1 MSCAEKSWLINISF
15 MRRELQA
22 RYLSEVLD
30 LRKQGY
36 SIPAIS
42 AKLPVS
48 KSAIQRWIVNFAPEY
63 RILTLEQMAR
73 KYKEQPTQS
82 VSESDEIKALKA
94 EIKRLQQQLEFA
106 EIKAEVYDKMID
118 IAEATFRIPIRK
130 KSGTK
135 Q

>member
-1 MSCAEKSWLINISF
+1 

-22 RYLSEVLD
+22 RYLSEILD

>member
-1 MSCAEKSWLINISF
+1 MSI
-15 MRRELQA
+15 ELQA
-22 RYLSEVLD
+22 RYLSDVLE

-42 AKLPVS
+42 SKLPVS
-48 KSAIQRWIVNFAPEY
+48 KSTIQRWIVNFAPEY
-63 RILTLEQMAR
+63 RILTLEQMSR
-73 KYKEQPTQS
+73 KYKSQPQQS
-82 VSESDEIKALKA
+82 IFAEESEIKALQAK
-94 EIKRLQQQLEFA
+94 IKKLERELEDA
-106 EIKAEVYDKMID
+106 QIRAEVYDKMID

>member
-1 MSCAEKSWLINISF
+1 MSSG
-15 MRRELQA
+15 LQDH
-22 RYLSEVLD
+22 YLSQAIS
-30 LRKQGY
+30 LRKRGY
-36 SIPAIS
+36 TIEQIS
-42 AKLPVS
+42 EELLVS
-48 KSAIQRWIVNFAPEY
+48 KSAIQRWIVKFAPEY
-63 RILTLEQMAR
+63 SKIPIHRMAR